1 MNHQWRG
8 SILVLVSAVS
18 FGFMPIFAR
27 FAYGTGVGVQE
38 LLFIRF
44 ILAFLLM
51 GILLR
56 LTGRIS
62 IPSRKQLLVILA
74 LGGIGYFLQSTL
86 YFTALLYIPVSV
98 VAPVLYTYP
107 AFVSAGSLALGWER
121 TSVPVA
127 LSLLLALVGLT
138 LLANPV
144 FNVSVVGFLT
154 ALGAAITYTVYILVS
169 TRALKGVSGEVGSL
183 YVVGAA
189 SLSFGI
195 SGLLVGELHLRWSFE
210 AWIWVVMVSLISTSL
225 AITTFFQGLKLIGP
239 SRASILS
246 IAEPV
251 TSIATASIIFNE
263 LLSIAQWTGGL
274 LILLATIFT
283 PLSKTSRK
291 ERILNASSSAGQQ
304 QP

>member
-8 SILVLVSAVS
+8 SLLVLVSAVS

-27 FAYGTGVGVQE
+27 FAYRTGVGVQE

-56 LTGRIS
+56 LTGRVS
-62 IPSRKQLLVILA
+62 IPSRNQLLVVLA

-107 AFVSAGSLALGWER
+107 AFVTAGSLALGWER
-121 TSVPVA
+121 ASIPVV

-138 LLANPV
+138 LLANPI
-144 FNVSVVGFLT
+144 FNVSVVGFFI
-154 ALGAAITYTVYILVS
+154 ALGAAITYTAYILVS
-169 TRALKGVSGEVGSL
+169 TRALKAISGEVGSL
-183 YVVGAA
+183 YVMGATG
-189 SLSFGI
+189 LSFGI
-195 SGLLVGELHLRWSFE
+195 SSLLAGELHLQWSLE
-210 AWIWVVMVSLISTSL
+210 AWVWVVLVSLISTSL

-263 LLSIAQWTGGL
+263 LLSITQWAGCL
-274 LILLATIFT
+274 LILLATIFAA
-283 PLSKTSRK
+283 LSKTSRTEGVLNGSNSS
-291 ERILNASSSAGQQ
+291 ERQ